1 MTFSSRTCGILEGA
15 VGGGAAISRDLGN
28 SPPPDVPSRMEMRLL
43 RETRRVF
50 EYLHK
55 TLPIISGVDTHK
67 QCRQSHNFPMI
78 AVLKSDNKMMG

>member
-1 MTFSSRTCGILEGA
+1 MARG
-15 VGGGAAISRDLGN
+15 LGN
-28 SPPPDVPSRMEMRLL
+28 IPSTDVPSRTEMRLL

-55 TLPIISGVDTHK
+55 TLPIISGVDTHE

-78 AVLKSDNKMMG
+78 AVLGNDNKTVE